1 MTSASDNRL
10 SIERLSV
17 TARTVIEGA
26 RNNQITFLAAAVA
39 YYAFVSLIPLL
50 ALVLVVAAAVG
61 GRSQVEN
68 ALEQTGTVLTP
79 EVQEALAAALVG
91 GTGRAGATAVGL
103 VVVLWGSLRV
113 FRGIDKAFA
122 QVYGTAG
129 EKSVAGEL
137 RDGIL
142 VLTCVG
148 VGIVVMMSVGIAL
161 RVLPLGPLAGI
172 ASNVL
177 VFVSLV
183 VVFLPIYYVFPDV
196 PIELRNAAPGAVVAA
211 LGWTLLGAVF
221 EIYVQLAG
229 AVALYGIL
237 GGVLLLVTLLYGG
250 SIALMVGVVVNAALD
265 SDRQVQLAGHQE

>member
-177 VFVSLV
+177 SLV